1 MVSLSAFALFQSTAS
16 EVQKF
21 KLRHVI
27 STLGRL
33 HILYPASSAIL
44 ECILDFEGFGLV
56 TNYYRR
62 QNMQR
67 RREKRREREER
78 VNKEHRL

>member
-44 ECILDFEGFGLV
+44 ECILDFEGFGLA
-56 TNYYRR
+56 NYYRR
-62 QNMQR
+62 QNMRR